1 MRIYTYIIGKFFIK
15 NSPLLYKSARGNE
28 ILIWFIATRKSAQIA
43 DFRHTA
49 ARIVV
54 AIFLNIHLLSAMN
67 DNSNGLVLRVVGV
80 LAFLSIKYYWF
91 INHLYKSQA
100 TR

>member
-15 NSPLLYKSARGNE
+15 NFPLLYKSARGK
-28 ILIWFIATRKSAQIA
+28 KSAQIA